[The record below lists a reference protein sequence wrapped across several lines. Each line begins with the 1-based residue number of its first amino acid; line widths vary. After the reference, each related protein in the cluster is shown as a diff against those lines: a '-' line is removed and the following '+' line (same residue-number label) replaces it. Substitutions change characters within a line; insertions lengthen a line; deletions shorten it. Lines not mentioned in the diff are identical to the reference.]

1 MAPRRFLLQYLGALI
16 PPTQWLPRWSPCLF
30 RATSGTQ
37 RPQVPLRGH
46 ARQTR
51 PLVPEMGHASL
62 CPRTQTQPPHRRGA
76 LCSEGWAEPRGP
88 LPAPPSGQDARG
100 LCKPPRLGKLGSA
113 CCPAPLLRR
122 LPLGPGLQAGM
133 HRGNQNR
140 IPAHSRPSPAGTD
153 GGLSCLA
160 SGRGP
165 FSLPGRWVPDP
176 RSSEGWAPA
185 HACWPPTLGSVPR
198 LRSLRTP
205 GVLLMAPADQTGSF
219 VE

>member
-1 MAPRRFLLQYLGALI
+1 MASSLEPLPFSGHLWDSEATGAAAWTRQTDTSSCPRN
-16 PPTQWLPRWSPCLF
+16 
-30 RATSGTQ
+30 GT
-37 RPQVPLRGH
+37 RVPLSPDPNTAPLTGGGLSAQRAGRSRGAPFPPLLLAKTLGDFVNLPSSGSWGLLAVLPPSSEDSH
-46 ARQTR
+46 WDLVSRRGRTEGTRIGFPPAAGPARQ
-51 PLVPEMGHASL
+51 A
-62 CPRTQTQPPHRRGA
+62 RT
-76 LCSEGWAEPRGP
+76 E
-88 LPAPPSGQDARG
+88 
-100 LCKPPRLGKLGSA
+100 
-113 CCPAPLLRR
+113 
-122 LPLGPGLQAGM
+122 
-133 HRGNQNR
+133 
-140 IPAHSRPSPAGTD
+140 
-153 GGLSCLA
+153 GLSCLA